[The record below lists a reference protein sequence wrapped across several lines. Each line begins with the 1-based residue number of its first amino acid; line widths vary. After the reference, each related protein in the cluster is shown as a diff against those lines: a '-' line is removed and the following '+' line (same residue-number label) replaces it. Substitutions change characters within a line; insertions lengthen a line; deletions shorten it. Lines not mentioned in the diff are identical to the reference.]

1 MRKLLLLLLSLI
13 MCVAMISGCN
23 DSTATTGTTAS
34 TTAAPSVTGNPNASL
49 ATRDPNASAFADNY
63 ILPLPERTAWNIEM
77 SFVKYKNNMLIVRIC
92 DNDNQGFYLNDL
104 YYELEIL
111 RDGNWVKITRLNE
124 ASHHGPG
131 AEYGYVFPSEVDDYV
146 DTWSYNHTIALK
158 EGVTLETGH
167 YRLTKIL
174 SGRKISFEFDMVI
187 E

>member
-1 MRKLLLLLLSLI
+1 MGVIFMKKYLALFLSII
-13 MCVAMISGCN
+13 MCVAMLSGC
-23 DSTATTGTTAS
+23 DGSASTAS
-34 TTAAPSVTGNPNASL
+34 TTPAPPATG
-49 ATRDPNASAFADNY
+49 DPNATYTTGKY
-63 ILPLPERTAWNIEM
+63 ILPMLEERTSWNIEM

-92 DNDNQGFYLNDL
+92 DNDNQGYYLNDL